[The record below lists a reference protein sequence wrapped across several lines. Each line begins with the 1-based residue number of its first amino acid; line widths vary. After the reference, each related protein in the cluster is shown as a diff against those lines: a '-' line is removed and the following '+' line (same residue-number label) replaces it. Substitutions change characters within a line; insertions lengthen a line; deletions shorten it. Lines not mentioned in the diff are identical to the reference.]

1 MSITPIG
8 LGSSPQPQTPSL
20 QPTSTQDLPPTQTL
34 SCLTSSPLPPPKPT
48 RKEIYEGIDDFI
60 CQIKTSKGTATGF
73 CIGRNL
79 ILVPFHVVE
88 LVIGEKISETQAKYE
103 VKPIRCIYQGISYEA
118 DWYTLNPNTALALDC
133 AIFTINDVDFPQM
146 PDIPLFTDEIKPGE
160 KVYFG
165 GFPLT
170 QEEPTFHGGIVSSVS
185 QKNGLSH
192 FTIDGTVVPGNSGGP
207 VFVLQDNSLKLAGI
221 ISYQIADFDPES
233 QKTIA
238 ILKALKAQRDS
249 NPPTNS
255 SAITLTSAGLTYP
268 IQITTNNGP
277 EIVYIND
284 RDAVCL
290 ALDLIQ
296 RNLSTGIGKALHSQH
311 LIDLCD
317 GKSLYPANSSTHD
330 RPVMRDERLPGR
342 LGQDVVYRNWYHRH
356 VKGQNLCVQILKRQI
371 EASDHISPQEEKT
384 LWDYYQSN
392 PPHVG
397 FAGLTTEDEFKK
409 LKDKI
414 ESAKPKAIKKHKKTW
429 ENHLLEFRNA
439 LPAMEHQ
446 IQALLHIIGVTENTT
461 SSTSEINAIKA

>member
-34 SCLTSSPLPPPKPT
+34 SCLTSSPLPPSKPT
-48 RKEIYEGIDDFI
+48 RKEIYERIDDFI
-60 CQIKTSKGTATGF
+60 CQIKTPKGTATGF
-73 CIGRNL
+73 CIGKNL

-88 LVIGEKISETQAKYE
+88 LVILEKINATQAKYE

-170 QEEPTFHGGIVSSVS
+170 QEEPTFHGGVVSSVS
-185 QKNGLSH
+185 LKNGLSH
-192 FTIDGTVVPGNSGGP
+192 FTIDGTVVPGNSGSP
-207 VFVLQDNSLKLAGI
+207 VFVVQNNMLTLAGI
-221 ISYQIADFDPES
+221 ISYQVADFDPES
-233 QKTIA
+233 QKTIE
-238 ILKALKAQRDS
+238 ILKELKMAKDGS
-249 NPPTNS
+249 GMNYS
-255 SAITLTSAGLTYP
+255 
-268 IQITTNNGP
+268 IQIRTSKGP
-277 EIVYIND
+277 ETVKVNE
-284 RDAVCL
+284 RDTICM
-290 ALDLIQ
+290 ALELIQ

-317 GKSLYPANSSTHD
+317 GKPICPAASSTHD
-330 RPVMRDERLPGR
+330 RPVMRDERLPGM
-342 LGQDVVYRNWYHRH
+342 LGRDVAYRNWYHRH
-356 VKGQNLCVQILKRQI
+356 VKGQNLCVQILSRQI
-371 EASDHISPQEEKT
+371 SASDHISPEEEKT

-429 ENHLLEFRNA
+429 EARLLEFKST
-439 LPAMEHQ
+439 LPDLEPQ
-446 IQALLHIIGVTENTT
+446 IQSLLQLIGVTQNTA
-461 SSTSEINAIKA
+461 SSTSEGTAIKV